1 VILALLAAAPKVA
14 AAPKGPLDTWSPTLL
29 ALFALLLP
37 LVALIIILAFTIDSR
52 RLSQAIAVLFTL
64 AATICA
70 LLVLGIEIAHPLHHE
85 DNHTY
90 LQFFTGQ
97 SGAAGEFLLQ
107 WGVLADPLAAVML
120 ITIALVS
127 LFVQIYAL
135 SFIRREDSPIRFFS
149 VLLFATFAMMGVVLA
164 TSLFEL
170 LLFFGLVT
178 ISSYLM
184 IGHWWQ
190 REEATSA
197 AGRVLLVS
205 LIGDVALLVGIAYIY
220 FRFSELNIQA
230 LAGQYTGGK
239 VSANGLFIMAI
250 ILFVAAAAK
259 SAQFPLHVWLPA
271 SAQAPAPAA
280 AQLHSAGAALCGVYL
295 IARMYALFHA
305 SPRGLA
311 LLAIGGGV
319 SALLGVLFALF
330 QDNLKRAIAY
340 TTMAELGLMVLG
352 LGIGAYGAA
361 IFEAFAQ
368 AWPKALLFLAAG
380 VIIRE
385 LRTERMG
392 EMGGLWRRMPF
403 ASWMLLIA
411 AAAGAGVPPFSTFW
425 SKDTILSK
433 ALALSS
439 VPAVV
444 VGTAVTLIGAI
455 ALARIFFLVTTGETV
470 RRRRFEPERIRD
482 ASGRVA
488 FAMVLFSIPSVVGG
502 IRGIRGRTD
511 PIAFVTFPGVA
522 LPNSHFLAAAVTA
535 VAALAGV
542 GIGWLIYARRLR
554 PVAALQPLRPGLT
567 EGLFID
573 QAYGRAGRWGL
584 LPLSRGLA
592 WTDRRI
598 VDGALDLVGDSIA
611 FAARPRHWLGE
622 LRPRRLAIGI
632 AAGVLVVALLSFVL
646 TGRVIGTT

>member
-1 VILALLAAAPKVA
+1 MSLALLAAAV
-14 AAPKGPLDTWSPTLL
+14 PKGPLDTWSPTLF

-37 LVALIIILAFTIDSR
+37 LFALVIILAFTIDSR
-52 RLSQAIAVLFTL
+52 RLSQAIAILFTL
-64 AATICA
+64 GATGCA
-70 LLVLGIEIAHPLHHE
+70 VLVLAIELAHPLHLE
-85 DNHTY
+85 RNANY
-90 LQFFTGQ
+90 LTFFTGQ
-97 SGAAGEFLLQ
+97 SGAASEFILQ

-127 LFVQIYAL
+127 LFVQVYAL
-135 SFIRREDSPIRFFS
+135 SFIRREDGPIRFFC
-149 VLLFATFAMMGVVLA
+149 VLLFATFAMTGVVLS

-170 LLFFGLVT
+170 LFFFGLVT
-178 ISSYLM
+178 VSAYLM

-190 REEATSA
+190 REEATA
-197 AGRVLLVS
+197 AAVRALVVS

-220 FRFSELNIQA
+220 FRFSELNIQS

-239 VSANGLFIMAI
+239 VSANGLFVMSI
-250 ILFVAAAAK
+250 IFFTAAAAK

-295 IARMYALFHA
+295 IGRMYALFHA

-311 LLAIGGGV
+311 LLAIAGGV
-319 SALLGVLFALF
+319 SALLGVVFALF

-352 LGIGAYGAA
+352 LGISAYGAA
-361 IFEAFAQ
+361 IFEAFTQ

-411 AAAGAGVPPFSTFW
+411 VAAAAGVPPFSTFW

-433 ALALSS
+433 ALVISS
-439 VPAVV
+439 VPAVIV
-444 VGTAVTLIGAI
+444 VAAVTLIGAI
-455 ALARIFFLVTTGETV
+455 ALARIFFLVATGETA

-488 FAMVLFSIPSVVGG
+488 FAMLLFAIPCVVGG
-502 IRGIRGRTD
+502 LRGFRGRTD
-511 PIAFVTFPGVA
+511 PIAFVTFPGVP
-522 LPNSHFLAAAVTA
+522 LPNSHFMAAGVTA
-535 VAALAGV
+535 VAAIAGV
-542 GIGWLIYARRLR
+542 AIGWLIYARRLR
-554 PVAALQPLRPGLT
+554 PIAALQPLRPGVT
-567 EGLFID
+567 EGLYIG
-573 QAYGRAGRWGL
+573 QAYGAAFRRGL
-584 LPLSRGLA
+584 LPLSRGMD
-592 WTDRRI
+592 WVERRI
-598 VDGALDLVGDSIA
+598 VDGGLDLVSDSIA
-611 FAARPRHWLGE
+611 FAGRPRRRLGE
-622 LRPRRLAIGI
+622 LPARQLAIGI
-632 AAGVLVVALLSFVL
+632 VAGVVALAVLSIVL
-646 TGRVIGTT
+646 SGRVVGTA